1 MESKASRLEIDQMND
16 VEYNKWISQVGAVVD
31 ISAPSEENLI
41 ALISEALRETDKDAK
56 ARGFADVA
64 NMCLALADVTLGAQ
78 DYVAQCIVL
87 ERH

>member
-1 MESKASRLEIDQMND
+1 MRSKEIGDMNEA
-16 VEYNKWISQVGAVVD
+16 EYSTWLSQVGSVVD
-31 ISAPSEENLI
+31 ISAPTEENLV
-41 ALISEALRETDKDAK
+41 ALISETLRETDKDAK

-78 DYVAQCIVL
+78 DYVAKCIVL